1 MDSFDLVVIAT
12 LESEPTAPD
21 ETRLPRAKFRVVH
34 YLRGKDL
41 FPDTTGEGQVFESVV
56 VSNKH
61 QIGEQFLVMGSGTR
75 TINWTTPMKVSDR
88 VIDYLKHL
96 EILPEKGPDRLA
108 FFAEHF
114 EDDEP
119 VLANDAYDEFA
130 GASYAEVLELGPR
143 LSRDK
148 LIGWL
153 NDPDV
158 IKPRKRLYYTLL
170 GVCGTE
176 KEIPYLEEIIRSGDR
191 DRQSGLDALIACY
204 LTLRGDEGVA
214 LVEETFLTN
223 PKAEYIDV
231 FSAITA
237 LRFHGTESDKVSRER
252 IVSALRHVLDRPKMA
267 DMVIPDL
274 ARWEDWSVVD
284 RLVQMFRDANT
295 DDTKWVRTPII
306 SYLQA
311 CPLPAAA
318 EHIIAL
324 REIDPEAVQ
333 RAEMLADIDWA
344 DDESDD
350 ESGEGSGEATDKSA
364 GQENDA
370 KMDDPESRDSKD
382 DKADENSDKKAGAN
396 GGLETADSAFP
407 AASGRIAEMTASPT
421 DGSIFVMKPVRNDDL
436 SSKTSA
442 GGQPAT
448 VGPDFEVNPGANHYV
463 STFKVGHVP
472 GNDLSELGP
481 EQLAQSVQPGPP
493 VATIPPSSP
502 SISIML
508 ITVVFSCVLL
518 FGLLWSVLSGRF
530 ERLIF

>member
-1 MDSFDLVVIAT
+1 MVVIAT

-21 ETRLPRAKFRVVH
+21 ETRLPRAKFRICH
-34 YLRGKDL
+34 YLRGKEL
-41 FPDTTGEGQVFESVV
+41 FPDASDEGQVFESVV
-56 VSNKH
+56 VSRKH
-61 QIGEQFLVMGSGTR
+61 QIGEQFLVMGAGTR

-88 VIDYLKHL
+88 VIEYLKLL
-96 EILPEKGPDRLA
+96 ETLPEKGADRLA
-108 FFAEHF
+108 FFAGHF
-114 EDDEP
+114 EDEEP

-130 GASYAEVLELGPR
+130 RASYAEVWELAPR
-143 LSRDK
+143 LDRDK

-153 NDPDV
+153 EDPDV

-214 LVEETFLTN
+214 LIEETFLTN

-237 LRFHGTESDKVSRER
+237 LRFHGTESDKVSRDR

-284 RLVQMFRDANT
+284 RLVQMFREANT

-311 CPLPAAA
+311 CPLPVAA
-318 EHIIAL
+318 EHIITL
-324 REIDPEAVQ
+324 RAIDPEAVQ

-344 DDESDD
+344 DEEEEDD
-350 ESGEGSGEATDKSA
+350 SEEMTDKPATSK
-364 GQENDA
+364 NDMNKEDA
-370 KMDDPESRDSKD
+370 ADKDS
-382 DKADENSDKKAGAN
+382 DKADETPDTNSEGK
-396 GGLETADSAFP
+396 GGLVSQATDPAPAGGPFVDVNSSPQRESVVVMKPALPRDATGETSEKTPNPDDVDSAFSENP
-407 AASGRIAEMTASPT
+407 DS
-421 DGSIFVMKPVRNDDL
+421 
-436 SSKTSA
+436 TS
-442 GGQPAT
+442 
-448 VGPDFEVNPGANHYV
+448 YV
-463 STFKVGHVP
+463 STYDTP
-472 GNDLSELGP
+472 TAAGNDRSETRP
-481 EQLAQSVQPGPP
+481 EQLVQSVQPAPP
-493 VATIPPSSP
+493 VAAIPPSSSSP
-502 SISIML
+502 AIML
-508 ITVVFSCVLL
+508 VTAAGSCVLL
-518 FGLLWSVLSGRF
+518 FALSWSVLNGRF
-530 ERLIF
+530 QRLIF